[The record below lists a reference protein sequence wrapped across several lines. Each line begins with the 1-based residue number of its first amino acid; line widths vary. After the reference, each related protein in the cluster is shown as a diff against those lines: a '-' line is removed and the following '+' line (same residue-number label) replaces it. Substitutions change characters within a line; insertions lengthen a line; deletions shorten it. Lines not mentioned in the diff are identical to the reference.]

1 MSPSLRRA
9 FFGGAT
15 LAGLSPALAAAEADW
30 LSTPGAPE
38 TPFPWIRL
46 GFLVA
51 LTIVAVVSAR
61 RWGRARVRNVEAPDE
76 LSLLGKLPLG
86 PKNGIAFIAV
96 GSRRVLVGFGEQGVR
111 PLARWEE
118 KSGPAP
124 AGAWTPVLRGALP
137 NALFHES

>member
-51 LTIVAVVSAR
+51 LTIVAVAIAR
-61 RWGRARVRNVEAPDE
+61 RW
-76 LSLLGKLPLG
+76 
-86 PKNGIAFIAV
+86 
-96 GSRRVLVGFGEQGVR
+96 
-111 PLARWEE
+111 
-118 KSGPAP
+118 
-124 AGAWTPVLRGALP
+124 
-137 NALFHES
+137 